1 MHLIQL
7 LLPLRANDGSPYPR
21 DVFDRVR
28 SDLTER
34 FGGVTAY
41 LRAPAVGAWKEDETS
56 VSHDDVVTI
65 EVMTDE
71 LDRPWWS
78 DWRTR
83 LEQAMG
89 QKEIVIRASVIERL

>member
-7 LLPLRANDGSPYPR
+7 LLPLRDNDGSPYPP

-41 LRAPAVGAWKEDETS
+41 LRAPAIGAWKEDEAS

-65 EVMTDE
+65 EVMTDR
-71 LDRPWWS
+71 LDRQWWAQ
-78 DWRTR
+78 WRAR
-83 LEQAMG
+83 LEQTMR
-89 QKEIVIRASVIERL
+89 QKEIVIRASAVERL